1 MHWLPIHSI
10 WIGMQTIGMDTNG
23 FVAGGGV
30 DAARSVATWHG
41 RMTTVG
47 SAGENPSSGALWARR
62 GQANDGQKVHL
73 RTSVRCAIISSYRAV
88 FYVPESLS
96 KSRLRRLLHD
106 HRRQR
111 PADRP
116 SPTGTLSAG
125 SARRRPGAW
134 PTPWSPSSPTTP
146 AASTPPSGGCSTT
159 GAPTWVLRP
168 LPAEPLTVARYL
180 AGPRRLRRQH
190 RHHAPGYIRHHQGP
204 RVGRLRIAL

>member
-1 MHWLPIHSI
+1 MDSNALATYPFH

-73 RTSVRCAIISSYRAV
+73 RTSVRCAIIPVIAHLLL
-88 FYVPESLS
+88 PESLS

-116 SPTGTLSAG
+116 SPTHLSAG
-125 SARRRPGAW
+125 SARRRPGRGRR
-134 PTPWSPSSPTTP
+134 P
-146 AASTPPSGGCSTT
+146 G
-159 GAPTWVLRP
+159 VRP
-168 LPAEPLTVARYL
+168 LRQHPP
-180 AGPRRLRRQH
+180 RLRRPVAVFH
-190 RHHAPGYIRHHQGP
+190 RLVFRPGAAAGVPTWGCARCP
-204 RVGRLRIAL
+204 PSPSPWPATWASAARPA